1 MKNRKKD
8 TRWLVGVAMMAA
20 IVVLLANTPLGM
32 IQLPIIKATTTHI
45 PVIIGAILLGPMAGA
60 VLGGVFGLCSLV
72 SNTVAPVAASICF
85 SPFLAVSVGGMLGA
99 VKALWV
105 SVGCRILIGVA
116 AGWLWIALKKIRVH
130 DAIALPLVGAAGAMT
145 NTAAVMG
152 SIFFLFRAEYAAANN
167 LAMSAVFDFIMATV
181 VGSGVMEAIAAA
193 ILVTAIGIALLRVNR
208 TRTLPAYMLL
218 AIDIGNSNI
227 VIGGIDGDDIR
238 FEARI
243 ATDRIKTSDQY
254 GVEIKNMLDLFSV
267 SVEEVEDCIISSVVP
282 PVFNAVCTG
291 VIKLTGLNPMVV
303 GPGIKTGLNIQM
315 DDPASVGSDRIVIA
329 VAALLEYAP
338 PLLLVDLGTAT
349 TIEVVDQGN
358 TYLGGA
364 IMPGVR
370 VSAEALSSRA
380 AQLPGIQLDRPRRLI
395 GKNTVECM
403 RSGIMYGAAAMLDG
417 MIERMEEELG
427 KSTTVVATGGMAQF
441 VAPLCKR
448 EMKVE
453 KDLLLKGLNA
463 IYKKNKK

>member
-1 MKNRKKD
+1 
-8 TRWLVGVAMMAA
+8 
-20 IVVLLANTPLGM
+20 
-32 IQLPIIKATTTHI
+32 
-45 PVIIGAILLGPMAGA
+45 
-60 VLGGVFGLCSLV
+60 
-72 SNTVAPVAASICF
+72 
-85 SPFLAVSVGGMLGA
+85 ML
-99 VKALWV
+99 
-105 SVGCRILIGVA
+105 I
-116 AGWLWIALKKIRVH
+116 
-130 DAIALPLVGAAGAMT
+130 
-145 NTAAVMG
+145 
-152 SIFFLFRAEYAAANN
+152 
-167 LAMSAVFDFIMATV
+167 
-181 VGSGVMEAIAAA
+181 
-193 ILVTAIGIALLRVNR
+193 
-208 TRTLPAYMLL
+208 
-218 AIDIGNSNI
+218 AIDIGNTNI
-227 VIGGIDGDDIR
+227 VFGGIQGDAIQ

-254 GVEIKNMLDLFSV
+254 GVEIKNILALFGV
-267 SVEEVEDCIISSVVP
+267 KPCDVDDCIISSVVP
-282 PVFNAVCTG
+282 PVFNSVY
-291 VIKLTGLNPMVV
+291 TGLVKMTGKHPLVV

-315 DDPASVGSDRIVIA
+315 DVPSQVGSDRIVIA
-329 VAALLEYAP
+329 VAALAQFEP
-338 PLLLVDLGTAT
+338 PLTLLDLGTAT

>member
-1 MKNRKKD
+1 M
-8 TRWLVGVAMMAA
+8 
-20 IVVLLANTPLGM
+20 VVDG
-32 IQLPIIKATTTHI
+32 Q
-45 PVIIGAILLGPMAGA
+45 A
-60 VLGGVFGLCSLV
+60 V
-72 SNTVAPVAASICF
+72 
-85 SPFLAVSVGGMLGA
+85 GA
-99 VKALWV
+99 VKDEDGLNRLLEELKAKYTSENTV
-105 SVGCRILIGVA
+105 SVEFMDTLTIEPVYEAENLMTLSEMRT
-116 AGWLWIALKKIRVH
+116 ALQ
-130 DAIALPLVGAAGAMT
+130 ANQG
-145 NTAAVMG
+145 G
-152 SIFFLFRAEYAAANN
+152 STTY
-167 LAMSAVFDFIMATV
+167 TV
-181 VGSGVMEAIAAA
+181 VAGD
-193 ILVTAIGIALLRVNR
+193 TFYGIAYANDMSMSDLEALN
-208 TRTLPAYMLL
+208 PG
-218 AIDIGNSNI
+218 IDINRLM
-227 VIGGIDGDDIR
+227 VGDVLNVK
-238 FEARI
+238 EL
-243 ATDRIKTSDQY
+243 TPVLSVQT
-254 GVEIKNMLDLFSV
+254 VEEVTYTQSIPCP
-267 SVEEVEDCIISSVVP
+267 VEEVEDCIISSVVP

-448 EMKVE
+448 EMMVE